1 MKTLIVN
8 IPDKDEALITE
19 ILKKFRFKMQV
30 LSDDD
35 LEDKAIAK
43 WINEGLKTKD
53 IPEEEVFEIFRKNGI
68 KV

>member
-30 LSDDD
+30 LSDAD

-43 WINEGLKTKD
+43 WINEGLKTED